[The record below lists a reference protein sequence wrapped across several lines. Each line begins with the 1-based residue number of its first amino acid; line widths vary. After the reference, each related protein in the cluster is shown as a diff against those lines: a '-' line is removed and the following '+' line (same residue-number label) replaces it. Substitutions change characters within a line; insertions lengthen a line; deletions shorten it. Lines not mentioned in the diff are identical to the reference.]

1 MVSGPLKW
9 RGSHGS
15 MLSGF
20 VRWFATD
27 IARSRELV
35 AICTSHSPKLSC
47 SETTVRRFSISS
59 RAPIIFVYSRAD
71 TRQLFR

>member
-1 MVSGPLKW
+1 
-9 RGSHGS
+9 
-15 MLSGF
+15 
-20 VRWFATD
+20 
-27 IARSRELV
+27 
-35 AICTSHSPKLSC
+35 LSC